1 MSKSI
6 YTLDMRRDI
15 DKGGG
20 GGSTSKEYE
29 LIGEASD
36 FGTIALDAPLSNYDE
51 VVIQAEAV
59 SGNVH
64 LKKEFYATTEY
75 LNDINA
81 VFPEEFLWLAG
92 GSTYGFRF
100 NINSVSDSSMTIE
113 RTWTA
118 QVYSHTFKILA
129 R

>member
-20 GGSTSKEYE
+20 GSASKEYE

-51 VVIQAEAV
+51 VVIQVEVV
-59 SGNVH
+59 SNNIH
-64 LKKEFYATTEY
+64 LKKEFYATAEY

-81 VFPEEFLWLAG
+81 IFPEEFLWIGG
-92 GSTYGFRF
+92 GSTLGFRF
-100 NINSVSDSSMTIE
+100 NIKSVSDSSMTIE
-113 RTWTA
+113 RTWFA
-118 QVYSHTFKILA
+118 QIYSYTFKILA